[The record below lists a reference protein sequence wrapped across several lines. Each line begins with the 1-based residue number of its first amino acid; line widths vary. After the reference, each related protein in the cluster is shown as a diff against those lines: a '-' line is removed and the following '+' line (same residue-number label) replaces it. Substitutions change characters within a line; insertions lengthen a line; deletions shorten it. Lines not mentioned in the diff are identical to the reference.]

1 MNRKRRLIS
10 DTFKAKKR
18 KGNPGKGCEND
29 ASHSLFPGV
38 AQDAQG
44 ALRYLAFLF
53 PRKFFNNSLPP
64 MVFKHQIYSLVRDKT
79 AVDRQLNE
87 LKDRGEIRLFQ
98 HGFSADVFGMVFT
111 EDYRDRVLAG
121 SAGKDYSL
129 TVQKFLESVLT
140 SCSDLSFSKEKMIQE
155 FSFQDRQI
163 TELVKAG
170 VLTVRDAGSWWLA
183 VPGAGRFVK
192 HFLLGRKALLGMIRK
207 TKYKEV
213 MLSDLQGRKV
223 PTSMKLGLEYHI
235 HDIIGAE
242 LVDCVATTSGTLL
255 RLADA

>member
-1 MNRKRRLIS
+1 MNRKRSLIS

-18 KGNPGKGCEND
+18 KGNPGNGCEND
-29 ASHSLFPGV
+29 ACRSPFPGV
-38 AQDAQG
+38 AQDAHG
-44 ALRYLAFLF
+44 AMKYLTSLF
-53 PRKFFNNSLPP
+53 PRKLFNNSLPP

-87 LKDRGEIRLFQ
+87 LKDRGEIRFFQ
-98 HGFSADVFGMVFT
+98 HGFSTDVFGMVFT

-121 SAGKDYSL
+121 SAGKECSL
-129 TVQKFLESVLT
+129 AVQRFLESVLT
-140 SCSDLSFSKEKMIQE
+140 CSDLSFSKEKMMQE

-192 HFLLGRKALLGMIRK
+192 HFLHGRKALLGMIKK

-255 RLADA
+255 RLADI